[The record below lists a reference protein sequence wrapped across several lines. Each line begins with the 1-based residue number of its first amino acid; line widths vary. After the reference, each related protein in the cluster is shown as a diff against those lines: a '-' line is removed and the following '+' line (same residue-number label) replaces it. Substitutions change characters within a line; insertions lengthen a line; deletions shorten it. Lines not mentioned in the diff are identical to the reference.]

1 MPENNHTRTVPN
13 GNGDDST
20 EHVDAV
26 HIRFREKGPTRTYHC
41 FDCSENFH
49 VSSILDVFEHYTRM
63 HAHFYCACLYCHG
76 KVYQYKDADSK
87 LQYYHNCARWKRQID
102 K

>member
-1 MPENNHTRTVPN
+1 MPEDNHHSKN
-13 GNGDDST
+13 EEST

-26 HIRFREKGPTRTYHC
+26 HIRFREKGPIRSYHC

-49 VSSILDVFEHYTRM
+49 ASSILEVFEHYVHSP
-63 HAHFYCACLYCHG
+63 HAHYYSDCLYCHG
-76 KVYQYKDADSK
+76 KVHRYKDADSK
-87 LQYYHNCARWKRQID
+87 SQYYHNCNRWKRQID